1 MDPEPRPPGSAGA
14 KKGIKFLL
22 EEHAVRVERNKQP
35 LPRGRPRARSWQPEG
50 PVPPRRQ
57 ELAAGAGPHAALP
70 APG

>member
-1 MDPEPRPPGSAGA
+1 MDPEPCLPEAAGA

-22 EEHAVRVERNKQP
+22 EEHAVRVEMKQAAP
-35 LPRGRPRARSWQPEG
+35 TRPPGRARSRQPEG
-50 PVPPRRQ
+50 PPPRRQ